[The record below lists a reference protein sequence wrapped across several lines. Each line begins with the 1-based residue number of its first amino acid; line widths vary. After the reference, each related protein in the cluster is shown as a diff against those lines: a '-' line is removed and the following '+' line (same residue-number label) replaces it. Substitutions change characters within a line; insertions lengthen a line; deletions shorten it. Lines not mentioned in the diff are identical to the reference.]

1 VRKAPVIVLFS
12 ALALAAAA
20 AVFLDHQARA
30 KAEPPSTHAAEISY
44 AAVLATSLPDLAGKS
59 QSLGQWQG
67 KLLIIN
73 FWATWCAPC
82 REEMP
87 YFDEIFAK
95 NVANSVQVIGISPD
109 PASKVLE
116 FLQKTPVRYPLLT
129 DPDAALAFSRR
140 AGNRLGVLPHT
151 LIFSPSGQ
159 LILNRVGTLTKAEL
173 ELIVRENRRK

>member
-1 VRKAPVIVLFS
+1 MRKAPVIVLFS
-12 ALALAAAA
+12 ALVLAAAT

-30 KAEPPSTHAAEISY
+30 KAEQPSLPAAEISY
-44 AAVLATSLPDLAGKS
+44 AAVLATSLPDLAGKP

-87 YFDEIFAK
+87 IFDAIFAE
-95 NVANSVQVIGISPD
+95 NSANFVQVVGISPD
-109 PASKVLE
+109 SAFKVLE
-116 FLQKTPVRYPLLT
+116 FLQKTPVRYPLLA

-159 LILNRVGTLTKAEL
+159 LILNRVGVLTKAEL
-173 ELIVRENRRK
+173 ELIIRENTRK